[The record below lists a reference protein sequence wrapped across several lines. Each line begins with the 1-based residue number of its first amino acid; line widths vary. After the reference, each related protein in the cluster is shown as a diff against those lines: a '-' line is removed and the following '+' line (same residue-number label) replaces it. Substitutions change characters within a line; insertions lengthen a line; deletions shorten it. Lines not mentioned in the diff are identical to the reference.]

1 MISDLQLSFMSITGF
16 IEASN
21 IVYIATGHYLMI
33 WEYGSQKEWIVYDK
47 IIGNIEK
54 VCPIDFVKI
63 DTPSSLIGLVVVT
76 SDDIC
81 LLGLNND
88 YEVVDYQIHVSIPE
102 SSVVDIMSTSDSRVF
117 LSCKDG
123 YLYEFTYGQNVPS
136 DYYVINRIPL
146 VLSFQV
152 LIMLDFPHLCI
163 SFLIN
168 RIILFVNSVMIKE
181 LIVSFSFFRVKR
193 LLGLLLIERLLS
205 CPLFIVSVILPQVKR
220 NQ

>member
-1 MISDLQLSFMSITGF
+1 MSITGF

-21 IVYIATGHYLMI
+21 IVYIAAGHYLMI

-102 SSVVDIMSTSDSRVF
+102 SSVVDIISTADSRVF

-152 LIMLDFPHLCI
+152 HIMLDFPLLCI

-181 LIVSFSFFRVKR
+181 RIVSFSFFRMKR

-220 NQ
+220 TQ